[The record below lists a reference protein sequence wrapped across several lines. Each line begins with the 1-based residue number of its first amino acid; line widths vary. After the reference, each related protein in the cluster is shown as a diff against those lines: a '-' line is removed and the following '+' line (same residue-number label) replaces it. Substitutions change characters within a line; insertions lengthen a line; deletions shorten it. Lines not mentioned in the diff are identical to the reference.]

1 MVQDPH
7 ASRFIRFGLFE
18 ADLLNGD
25 LRKSGLKIRLQG
37 RPFEILQILL
47 ESPGDLV
54 TRETFRQRL
63 WPADTFVDFDHSLNA
78 SISKLRQALGD
89 EAENP
94 RFIATEG
101 RRGYRFIAPVQRV
114 SSLESAAIVP
124 PESSAPGNGTTTE
137 NPLEVPPSQPARAAS
152 GKRLSVLFT
161 IVVVLPTAL
170 FAYRWLSPLPSPRI
184 VRTRQLTNS
193 GRADDWGSVST
204 DDVKVYYVER
214 DGDHWN
220 AMQTSIN
227 GGEVLPIG
235 PTFRNVKILDYSPRR
250 SEFLAGTYSM
260 RWDNQMALWA
270 LPVQGGAL
278 RRIADL
284 HVIDAA
290 FTPDGER
297 IAYGTSDAI
306 YLATPDGEGARKLV
320 SVEVGPVALRWSAD
334 GKLLRFGL
342 FEEKSSR
349 ILLWEIAADGSNL
362 HRVTLDMAG
371 DDYAGTGTWSPDGK
385 YFFFTGVHDGVA
397 GLWSVN
403 QAGTIFHRARNEPI
417 ALTSGPVEF
426 FDPVISKDSKR
437 LFALGGNITDVVMR
451 YDTGSKQL
459 EVPIAWSQPAGILS
473 YAKDGRIA
481 YVTGPH
487 WELWRSA
494 GDGSERM
501 QLTPKGLAT
510 GRPAWSPDGTQ
521 IVFQGG
527 LAGEP
532 KHIYLVS
539 ASGGSPKQ
547 IPPGAGSQWDPDWFP
562 DGKSLVFSVPDEK
575 GLATTEQT
583 GIFQLNLETWK
594 VAKLPNSEGFLAP
607 RWSSDGKYL
616 AAVTGDQKRL
626 MVYDRASGQWSEWAS
641 GKLLGYLAWSS
652 DSRSIYFQD
661 SLGEQQSILRV
672 QIPEHKIT
680 HVSGCDVA
688 LRQGFQRCVFLGL
701 TPDGSPLLSIR
712 QNQFN
717 VYAFDLEYQ

>member
-1 MVQDPH
+1 MVQGPH
-7 ASRFIRFGLFE
+7 PFRFLRFGLFE

-25 LRKSGLKIRLQG
+25 LRKNGLKIRLQG

-54 TRETFRQRL
+54 TRESFRERL

-94 RFIATEG
+94 RFVATEG

-114 SSLESAAIVP
+114 NSLGPAISAP
-124 PESSAPGNGTTTE
+124 PENSAGGNGSTTE
-137 NPLEVPPSQPARAAS
+137 KPPQESPRQPDRIVDRR
-152 GKRLSVLFT
+152 RLGVLFA
-161 IVVVLPTAL
+161 ILLLLPAAL

-184 VRTRQLTNS
+184 VRTRQLTS
-193 GRADDWGSVST
+193 TGRADDWGSIST
-204 DDVKVYYVER
+204 DDVKLYYVER

-235 PTFRNVKILDYSPRR
+235 PTFHNVKILDYSARR

-260 RWDNQMALWA
+260 RWDTQMALWA
-270 LPVQGGAL
+270 LPAQGGAL

-290 FTPDGER
+290 FSPDGEH
-297 IAYGTSDAI
+297 IAYGTPDAI
-306 YLATPDGEGARKLV
+306 YVSNPDGQGAQKLV
-320 SVEVGPVALRWSAD
+320 SVESGPTALRWSPD
-334 GKLLRFGL
+334 GKLLRFRL
-342 FEEKSSR
+342 FEEKSGR
-349 ILLWEIAADGSNL
+349 FLLWEVAADGSNL
-362 HRVTLDMAG
+362 HRVTMNMTG
-371 DDYAGTGTWSPDGK
+371 DDYAGAGAWSPDGK

-397 GLWSVN
+397 GLWCVN
-403 QAGTIFHRARNEPI
+403 QAGKIFHRARNEPI

-451 YDTGSKQL
+451 YDTASNHL
-459 EVPIAWSQPAGILS
+459 EVPIAWAQPAGILS

-487 WELWRSA
+487 WQLWRSA

-521 IVFQGG
+521 IVFQGE

-532 KHIYLVS
+532 KHIYLIA

-547 IPPGAGSQWDPDWFP
+547 IPAGAGSQWDPDWFP
-562 DGKSLVFSVPDEK
+562 DGKSLVFSVPVEK
-575 GLATTEQT
+575 GLATTEQS

-626 MVYDRASGQWSEWAS
+626 MVYDRTSEQWSEWAS
-641 GKLLGYLAWSS
+641 GNLLGYLAWSS
-652 DSRSIYFQD
+652 DARSIYFQD
-661 SLGEQQSILRV
+661 SLGEQQSILRL
-672 QIPEHKIT
+672 QIPERKIT
-680 HVSGCDVA
+680 RIPGCDVA
-688 LRQGFQRCVFLGL
+688 LRQGFQRCVFLGM
-701 TPDGSPLLSIR
+701 TPGGSPLLSIR

-717 VYAFDLEYQ
+717 VYAFDLEYR